1 MLHKMPPWH
10 QSWRIFQRRWP
21 ESGSFFYRVPTF
33 SLFAKITGNAWL
45 IGGIGGRLP
54 PSKPQTMVKF
64 TLNFSRNWSR
74 KSDNLWNL
82 MRLEVFHWG
91 GR

>member
-1 MLHKMPPWH
+1 MPPWH

-45 IGGIGGRLP
+45 IGGIGDRLP
-54 PSKPQTMVKF
+54 LSKPQATLKF
-64 TLNFSRNWSR
+64 TPTFSRNWSR
-74 KSDNLWNL
+74 ISDNLWSL
-82 MRLEVFHWG
+82 MRLKVFHWG
-91 GR
+91 GWGK